1 MGFFVRI
8 RIVKKP
14 LIIILLVLL
23 ADQILK
29 FWIKTHM
36 YLGESIRV
44 AGDWFY
50 ITFVENYGMAFG
62 MEFGG
67 EYGKLFLSLFRIVVV
82 GTMLYYLF
90 KAAKNNSLHQ
100 GLVVSFSLI
109 VAGAIGNIIDSAV
122 YGLLFSDSFGQVA
135 TFMPAD
141 GGYATFLHGRVVDMF
156 YFPIIESQFPAWFP
170 VWGGEEFTFF
180 SPVFNLADMSI
191 STGVGIFI
199 IYQKHFFKEEK
210 KVEISQ
216 EQPKQVE

>member
-1 MGFFVRI
+1 MGFFVLI
-8 RIVKKP
+8 PIVKKP
-14 LIIILLVLL
+14 LIIIFLVLL

-36 YLGESIRV
+36 FLGESIRIS
-44 AGDWFY
+44 GDWFY

-82 GTMLYYLF
+82 GTMLYLLI
-90 KAAKNNSLHQ
+90 KAAKKNSLHQ

-109 VAGAIGNIIDSAV
+109 IAGAIGNIIDSAV
-122 YGLLFSDSFGQVA
+122 YGLLFNDSFGQVA
-135 TFMPAD
+135 SFMPAE

-156 YFPIIESQFPAWFP
+156 YFPIIESQFPTWFP
-170 VWGGEEFTFF
+170 MWGGEEFTFF

-210 KVEISQ
+210 KEEIVT
-216 EQPKQVE
+216 EEVKEEE

>member
-1 MGFFVRI
+1 
-8 RIVKKP
+8 VKKP

-29 FWIKTHM
+29 IWIKTNM
-36 YLGESIRV
+36 FLGESIRV

-50 ITFVENYGMAFG
+50 ITFIENYGMAFG

-67 EYGKLFLSLFRIVVV
+67 EYGKLILSLFRIVVV
-82 GTMLYYLF
+82 GTMLYFLF
-90 KAAKNNSLHQ
+90 KASKNKTLHQ

-122 YGLLFSDSFGQVA
+122 YGLLFNDSYGQVA
-135 TFMPAD
+135 TFMSAE

-156 YFPIIESQFPAWFP
+156 YFPIIESHFPSWFP
-170 VWGGEEFTFF
+170 VWGGEDFTFF
-180 SPVFNLADMSI
+180 SPVFNLADASI
-191 STGVGIFI
+191 TTGVGIFI

-210 KVEISQ
+210 KSEIPAEHVKS
-216 EQPKQVE
+216 EK